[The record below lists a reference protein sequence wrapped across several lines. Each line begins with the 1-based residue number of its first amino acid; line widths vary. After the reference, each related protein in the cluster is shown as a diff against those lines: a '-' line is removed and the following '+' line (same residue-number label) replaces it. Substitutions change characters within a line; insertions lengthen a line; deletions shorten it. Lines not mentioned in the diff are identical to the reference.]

1 LDLFGLDS
9 VNSIFH
15 DLKYAPVLQQ
25 LSLRS
30 VAINLEDLEIIHENA
45 PSLKALK
52 LEWAYIKHGNG
63 YPSNIV
69 PATGLTTL
77 YFTVYDVSNLNTHIS
92 FYKYINQKY
101 ANIVDIKHKD
111 IIRYNYDD
119 HNCKLL
125 YTNGYPGFLKLI
137 AQRQGRSYLREI
149 QDSTDMF
156 EVVNPANPG
165 LSLSRMRNVDLY
177 RHRLQVSQFQNI
189 HTLALNNTEP
199 NTPDVLKYMPVL
211 TTLKLH
217 FARHNDPPHIDLT
230 PYFNDC
236 PDSVK
241 CFDIDCFQVEF
252 YPSMMREC
260 YIESLNI
267 NCNVISS
274 NLFDLTERCLPALLR
289 LKLPGSI
296 IQREAI
302 RLDKKHPLEEFTFVL
317 DGRKPLAFTLKDNRD
332 YHQYLC
338 NNGDTRL
345 ATWDDIKELPKMAI
359 ISYIP
364 RRVVIDGQGSIRV
377 VLD

>member
-1 LDLFGLDS
+1 
-9 VNSIFH
+9 
-15 DLKYAPVLQQ
+15 
-25 LSLRS
+25 
-30 VAINLEDLEIIHENA
+30 
-45 PSLKALK
+45 
-52 LEWAYIKHGNG
+52 
-63 YPSNIV
+63 
-69 PATGLTTL
+69 
-77 YFTVYDVSNLNTHIS
+77 
-92 FYKYINQKY
+92 
-101 ANIVDIKHKD
+101 
-111 IIRYNYDD
+111 
-119 HNCKLL
+119 
-125 YTNGYPGFLKLI
+125 
-137 AQRQGRSYLREI
+137 
-149 QDSTDMF
+149 MF